1 MPFKS
6 EKQRKWMHANKP
18 KMAKK
23 WEKEEESVDES
34 TKSWNKSLE
43 KIAKDKQLKS
53 LSKKDRDTLMK
64 IAKLMKKSNESVKE
78 DRDYKA
84 EYKKFQSSTK
94 AKKYRA

>member
-23 WEKEEESVDES
+23 WSKKES
-34 TKSWNKSLE
+34 TDAYKKSLE
-43 KIAKDKQLKS
+43 KIARDKQLKMI
-53 LSKKDRDTLMK
+53 SKKDKEILMK
-64 IAKLMKKSNESVKE
+64 IAKMMKE
-78 DRDYKA
+78 DRDYKD

-94 AKKYRA
+94 AKK